1 MKTKPEDFSSGFVNN
16 FQHLFKIS
24 CIFVHYMDINK
35 RYIIL
40 AREKRQ
46 EVKGMLDSKEFD
58 NNINPP
64 DEGSVPNGYTG
75 NTDRA
80 TGEYHYKNGF
90 TQKIYSDAHYVPA
103 DENTVPPRYYTPPEK
118 PVKEPAPPKKKNG
131 GSALVRTICICL
143 ICAILGSA
151 GGAAIAYRSL
161 SPRIEQLEASVSELD
176 GQGVPEVSASIGA
189 AISNSTGLNPSEIY
203 DVACSQVVGITTEV
217 TYTNFFGMTSSSA
230 VSGSGFIISE
240 DGYVL
245 TNYHVI
251 SYAYEGNSVATV
263 IMHDGT
269 RYEAEVVGVE
279 PGNDIAVLKIEA
291 SGLKAVSF
299 GDSDRL
305 KVGDTVY
312 PVGNPLGEL
321 EFSMSTGHVSALDR
335 YITTDESGGSINMFQ
350 MDAAVNS
357 GNSGGP
363 VYNDKGQVV
372 GVVTAKYASTGVE
385 GLGFAIPINDAV
397 SIADDL
403 ITKGYVSGKAYMG
416 IQVDQR
422 YNAMY
427 SQFYELPLGAF
438 VAGVE
443 PGSCAE
449 KAGIKKKDI
458 IVSLG
463 GELVESHTDL
473 TKLIKQYRA
482 GDTVELVVYR
492 DGAEH
497 TLSLVFDEYKPA
509 T

>member
-1 MKTKPEDFSSGFVNN
+1 MF
-16 FQHLFKIS
+16 
-24 CIFVHYMDINK
+24 
-35 RYIIL
+35 
-40 AREKRQ
+40 
-46 EVKGMLDSKEFD
+46 DSNGFD
-58 NNINPP
+58 NNNINSP
-64 DEGSVPNGYTG
+64 DEGSAPNGYTG
-75 NTDRA
+75 DTDRA
-80 TGEYHYKNGF
+80 TGEYHYKNGY

-103 DENTVPPRYYTPPEK
+103 DENTAPPRYYTPPEK
-118 PVKEPAPPKKKNG
+118 PVKEPASPKKKG
-131 GSALVRTICICL
+131 GAGAVVRTLCL
-143 ICAILGSA
+143 CLVCAILGGI
-151 GGAAIAYRSL
+151 GGAAIAGRSF
-161 SPRIEQLEASVSELD
+161 SPRINALEESLAELV
-176 GQGVPEVSASIGA
+176 GEEKPQATPSIGSA
-189 AISNSTGLNPSEIY
+189 ANTVAAGGLLPSEIY
-203 DVACSQVVGITTEV
+203 EIACSQVVGITTEV
-217 TYTNFFGMTSSSA
+217 TYTNLFGMTSSSA
-230 VSGSGFIISE
+230 VSGSGFVVSE
-240 DGYVL
+240 DGYIL

-251 SYAYEGNSVATV
+251 SHAYEGSSTATV

-279 PGNDIAVLKIEA
+279 AANDIAVLKIEA
-291 SGLKAVSF
+291 TGLNPVSF
-299 GDSDRL
+299 GDSDRMQ
-305 KVGDTVY
+305 VGDTVY

-335 YITTDESGGSINMFQ
+335 YITTDESGDSINMFQ

-422 YNAMY
+422 YNLMY
-427 SQFYELPLGAF
+427 SQFYELPLGAW
-438 VAGVE
+438 VAAVE
-443 PGSCAE
+443 PGSCAS
-449 KAGIKKKDI
+449 KAGILEKDI
-458 IVSLG
+458 IVSLA
-463 GELVESHTDL
+463 GERVESHTDL

-482 GDTVELVVYR
+482 GDTVEIVVYR